1 MKTKHFKFPELCK
14 KNNAQELAQCFS
26 TDEKVV
32 VISVFGKSPVTSC
45 SSKATALDSVL
56 GKPIFRQQL
65 DNEDI
70 FEEDYLCEVEGYYD
84 GNQRVIFLHL
94 QGVFDA
100 HILVK
105 AYKWLAKDFDQKGYL
120 MVWSKLK
127 YKYARALLFLFSVS
141 HVLIVSHPKHTFD
154 ISYIQLFRAL
164 DAARQKAQPLL
175 SEILRGVHGLP
186 RDWVLAA
193 RPCPPRVLF
202 LFQSCPRVHTDNG
215 GARAKP
221 SGAKQQRQ
229 KNVAGA
235 SGSKS
240 SDGSH
245 AASKSVKK
253 LEHALEDQIYHI
265 LRKTRVITNV
275 SSNSLFAIP
284 ANQEF
289 VFVNTQSS
297 SSLEFVEDQVSQMIQ
312 SMVQFCDRPS
322 NGMEENGGDYFAA
335 VPSFN
340 LQENQVPHGHTF
352 QKFIHQHIAQAFAK
366 GFDDNVGRHTAPP
379 MFEIPTA
386 GLWFEVAAKV
396 FNFFMNEPSEKEY
409 KTKLM
414 LSCLHTLLDTDVRF
428 SENRCGKVFPL
439 AVATYQENLPPHYTK
454 DYHETRLAHAASV
467 LATHARGPMFEQYA
481 TQLEE
486 ECEHYWRSGHQMCEV
501 LSLTGNPCTNPLH
514 RTPLG
519 FEGEDA
525 KEEGEDGA
533 AGSPLD
539 GEGDGRG
546 VDGGGDNDG
555 ERDENETREGE
566 DEEWVE
572 ERRSSRAMQ
581 SSILRSTASREG
593 FEMSRHID
601 VERKSL
607 PVLPH
612 SSGVR
617 YVSTCNC
624 GRQQAGREDPFSVK
638 VANWEFYDTI
648 AADCCS
654 DLESVT
660 FPVFQPSTSEFRAA
674 QLFTKQSGAKKDIGS
689 TRAID
694 GGRES
699 LAGTQFGNTQGF
711 SFAFLSNPSERLSDV
726 AGDEMTAAGPG
737 AAGGV
742 EGVGAEDGELEIE
755 EGGGGEGSR
764 GEEGAGVD
772 GGATEDALDPSADD
786 VERAVQQPN
795 EDEEVII
802 KVVGTEYDSMRGD
815 KSHLVRQPST
825 TEYLP
830 GMLHSDSPCG
840 LLPQFPSW
848 SLVCLGPSS
857 LYSHNL
863 GLQDQPGLLT
873 GSSYLL
879 PWDVTVRLEPTSL
892 TSQHLSEKVS
902 QKKYDRWPS
911 VGDASNYGPGGMAG
925 SRKQSYFLRNSKK
938 GRKDLSEFVV
948 KIFVG
953 VEYECPRGHRFMCSG
968 PDRVLKTTNLGLVK
982 DNGNRVTSGDM
993 PLHFPCP
1000 CRNTKPLMAQL
1011 MRLHVVTPKAPVH
1024 VTLNPRVQPA
1034 PGTPIYITGSQE
1046 PLRLSQSAYWVLRLP
1061 FVYFG
1066 EQGPYLPPKEP
1077 PSYGRLLAG
1086 VYGITEMPII
1096 SE

>member
-1 MKTKHFKFPELCK
+1 MKTKYFKFPDLCR
-14 KNNAQELAQCFS
+14 KNNAQELVHCFS
-26 TDEKVV
+26 SDEKVV
-32 VISVFGKSPVTSC
+32 VISIFGKSPVTSC
-45 SSKATALDSVL
+45 SSKASALDSAL
-56 GKPIFRQQL
+56 GKPVFHQKL
-65 DNEDI
+65 DSEDI

-105 AYKWLAKDFDQKGYL
+105 AYKLLAKDFDEKGYL

-175 SEILRGVHGLP
+175 SEILRGVSGLP
-186 RDWVLAA
+186 RDWMLAA
-193 RPCPPRVLF
+193 RPCAPRVLF
-202 LFQSCPRVHTDNG
+202 LFQSCPRVHTDF
-215 GARAKP
+215 AK
-221 SGAKQQRQ
+221 SKAGIAKQRQ
-229 KNVAGA
+229 KNLASA
-235 SGSKS
+235 SGSKGT
-240 SDGSH
+240 DVSH
-245 AASKSVKK
+245 ATSKSVKK

-289 VFVNTQSS
+289 VYVNTQSS
-297 SSLEFVEDQVSQMIQ
+297 SQESVEDRVSQMIQ
-312 SMVQFCDRPS
+312 SLMHFCENPS
-322 NGMEENGGDYFAA
+322 NGAEENGGDFFASI
-335 VPSFN
+335 PSFN
-340 LQENQVPHGHTF
+340 LQENQAPLGHTF
-352 QKFIHQHIAQAFAK
+352 QKFIQQHIAQAFAK
-366 GFDDNVGRHTAPP
+366 GFDDNVGRHSAPP
-379 MFEIPTA
+379 VFEIPPA
-386 GLWFEVAAKV
+386 GLWFEVAVKV
-396 FNFFMNEPSEKEY
+396 FNFFMNEPNEKEY
-409 KTKLM
+409 KAKQM

-467 LATHARGPMFEQYA
+467 LATHARGPMFERYA
-481 TQLEE
+481 TRLEE

-514 RTPLG
+514 RTPVG
-519 FEGEDA
+519 SEGEGT
-525 KEEGEDGA
+525 KEEGEDSVPA
-533 AGSPLD
+533 TEDSLD
-539 GEGDGRG
+539 RESEAR
-546 VDGGGDNDG
+546 GGGDGVG
-555 ERDENETREGE
+555 EKGEDESGE
-566 DEEWVE
+566 DDDEEWVE
-572 ERRSSRAMQ
+572 ERKTSRVVQ
-581 SSILRSTASREG
+581 SSILRSSVSREG
-593 FEMSRHID
+593 FEMSRHVD

-607 PVLPH
+607 PVIPH

-638 VANWEFYDTI
+638 AANWEFYQTL
-648 AADCCS
+648 ATDCCS
-654 DLESVT
+654 NLEAVS

-674 QLFTKQSGAKKDIGS
+674 QLFTKQSGSKKDIS
-689 TRAID
+689 SNRAMD

-726 AGDEMTAAGPG
+726 AVDEMTAAGPG
-737 AAGGV
+737 PPGGV
-742 EGVGAEDGELEIE
+742 EGVGGEDTEPEGEME
-755 EGGGGEGSR
+755 EGAEGR
-764 GEEGAGVD
+764 GEEGGAVEGGV
-772 GGATEDALDPSADD
+772 AEDIAEGSAELL
-786 VERAVQQPN
+786 ERVVQQPN

-802 KVVGTEYDSMRGD
+802 KVVGTEFDSIRGD

-863 GLQDQPGLLT
+863 GLQDQPGLLP

-879 PWDVTVRLEPTSL
+879 PWDVTVRLEPTSVS
-892 TSQHLSEKVS
+892 SQHFTEKVS
-902 QKKYDRWPS
+902 QKKFDRWPS
-911 VGDASNYGPGGMAG
+911 VSDASNYGPGGMIG

-982 DNGNRVTSGDM
+982 DNGNRVTGGDM

-1034 PGTPIYITGSQE
+1034 PGAPIYITGSQE

-1086 VYGITEMPII
+1086 VYGITEMPLM